1 MIKRF
6 SAVLVLG
13 ALFAGS
19 LAVAPSH
26 AAKHTNAAMPMSV
39 MLGAQAFSGVTG
51 TATLSYAAGMTTV
64 KVTVKHVE
72 AGSMHPAHIHAG
84 GSCTANGAVIGA
96 LTTLK
101 ANNAGIATSTTM
113 LKGDFT
119 TKSAYI
125 NVHLGPGLA
134 LTQFTVLACGV
145 VHM

>member
-13 ALFAGS
+13 ALLTGS

-26 AAKHTNAAMPMSV
+26 AAKHANAAMPMSV
-39 MLGAQAFSGVTG
+39 MLAAQAFSGVTG

-64 KVTVKHVE
+64 KVTIKHVA
-72 AGSMHPAHIHAG
+72 AGSVHPAHIHAG
-84 GSCTANGAVIGA
+84 ASCSVAGPVIGA
-96 LTTLK
+96 LNPLQ

-119 TKSAYI
+119 TKAAYI